1 MSARDLSLRHLLA
14 LLAVHDEGSYRR
26 AAVATGYSQ
35 AAITQQIAALEN
47 AVGSPVFDRH
57 PGPRPVTLTP
67 VGREVVEAARALVAR
82 VDLLDARVSE
92 VREGRWGRLAI
103 GTFQSVSATLLP
115 MVLAQVRTEEPDVV
129 VGVQQSED
137 NAVLADAVASGALDV
152 SFLVGPYQDDRLS
165 IREVCRDPFVVIEAG
180 DSVPHDTTQLTDL
193 AGVPLIGH
201 QDCVCHDMV
210 ELGFRNAGISATYV
224 FRSNDNSAVQAMVR
238 AGIGT
243 AVMPLLAIDP
253 LDPLVRV
260 TTLDPPLPERRIL
273 IAVPRTRPAPT
284 AQSFV
289 QRSLAAADALPR
301 VHGASPDPNGA
312 SSPRG
317 SR

>member
-26 AAVATGYSQ
+26 AASATGYSQ

-47 AVGSPVFDRH
+47 AIGAPVFDRH

-67 VGREVVEAARALVAR
+67 VGSEVVEAARALVAR
-82 VDLLDARVSE
+82 ADLLDARVAE

-115 MVLAQVRTEEPDVV
+115 VVLAEVRAEEPDVDI
-129 VGVQQSED
+129 GVLQSED
-137 NAVLADAVASGALDV
+137 NAMLADAVASGALDV
-152 SFLVGPYQDDRLS
+152 SFLVGPYKDDRLT
-165 IREVCRDPFVVIEAG
+165 IREVCRDPFVVIEAA
-180 DSVPHDTTQLTDL
+180 DTPPHDTTRLTDL
-193 AGVPLIGH
+193 AGRPLIGH
-201 QDCVCHDMV
+201 QDCVCHAMV
-210 ELGFRNAGISATYV
+210 ELGFRNAGITATYV
-224 FRSNDNSAVQAMVR
+224 FRSNDNAAVQAMVR

-243 AVMPLLAIDP
+243 AVMPLLAIDSD
-253 LDPLVRV
+253 DPLVRV
-260 TTLDPPLPERRIL
+260 TPLDPPLPERRIL

-284 AQSFV
+284 AERFV
-289 QRSLAAADALPR
+289 QRSLTAADALPR
-301 VHGASPDPNGA
+301 VHGASPEPNGA
-312 SSPRG
+312 SSPYG